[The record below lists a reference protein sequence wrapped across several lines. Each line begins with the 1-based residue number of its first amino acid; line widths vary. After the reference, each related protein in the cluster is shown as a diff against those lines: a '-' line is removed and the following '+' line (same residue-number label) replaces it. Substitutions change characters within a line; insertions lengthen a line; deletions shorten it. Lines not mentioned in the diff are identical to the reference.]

1 MDVDRTRIHMRPG
14 RFKKVLRIRFVC
26 ACCIGFCVMWQLGL
40 CCFLFEFASRKRLGL
55 YLRSKS
61 ENLFGTHGDVSNHLT
76 YMGAWRALLLMF
88 ASKCQF
94 QGRHKNKPS
103 EILFLIW
110 VEISFKPIFGGFG
123 QSANQRLDKSHRGS
137 EVKLKFI

>member
-1 MDVDRTRIHMRPG
+1 
-14 RFKKVLRIRFVC
+14 
-26 ACCIGFCVMWQLGL
+26 MWQLGL

-61 ENLFGTHGDVSNHLT
+61 ENLFGAHGDVSNHLT

-110 VEISFKPIFGGFG
+110 VEISFTDRGFRKMGECREVLGGG
-123 QSANQRLDKSHRGS
+123 PAPPSKLQTLRVQPGS
-137 EVKLKFI
+137 QT